1 MLTKSDVDILST
13 LPEIEI
19 PKSGDAR
26 KILHLLKPIKIRSR
40 FFVLDWAVPV
50 KDDNLVPTPVLPVGQ
65 ITNRQ
70 DAYVV
75 VGLEGGA
82 PFIDCIRIDKTDRF
96 LPVMIPGFTQYFN
109 TRYKL
114 DHWDIADCCNDDL
127 KDILLT
133 SPEYQYQ
140 ILSKEGTNSYRSD
153 PVVRRAMD
161 IILPDI
167 VTKPTPPAIEMGRT
181 ERYVA
186 NGAEFKFSLDKGAK
200 PVKKINVVNLAEVVR
215 HFGKPI
221 DEGRLSFGNHLDKWL
236 ESEGYD
242 FLGELDI
249 DDLQVV
255 RIKEDKDVFANV
267 YLGSVSSNDTPFILD
282 VYLQLVDSKSVLEAK
297 LLPDANAQETCVR
310 LCALRIHQDMKYSP
324 DIACTINKYLEGDDD
339 LLTLGDLIDITDRVE
354 HAKDV
359 L

>member
-75 VGLEGGA
+75 VGLEGGT

-109 TRYKL
+109 TKYKL

-133 SPEYQYQ
+133 TPEYQYQ

-161 IILPDI
+161 FILPDI
-167 VTKPTPPAIEMGRT
+167 VTKPAPPAIELGRT
-181 ERYVA
+181 ERYVP
-186 NGAEFKFSLDKGAK
+186 NGAEFKFSLGDGAFAE
-200 PVKKINVVNLAEVVR
+200 KKISLVQLAEVIR
-215 HFGKPI
+215 TFDKSIAEGKLVYSNKL
-221 DEGRLSFGNHLDKWL
+221 EEWLDRV
-236 ESEGYD
+236 SYD
-242 FLGELDI
+242 FLDKLDI
-249 DDLQVV
+249 NDMQVV
-255 RIKEDKDVFANV
+255 KIKEDKDVFANV
-267 YLGSVSSNDTPFILD
+267 YLGSVSSEDTQFILD
-282 VYLQLVDSKSVLEAK
+282 IYLQLVDSKSMLETK
-297 LLPDANAQETCVR
+297 KLPDANAPETCIR
-310 LCALRIHQDMKYSP
+310 LCALRIHKDMKYSP
-324 DIACTINKYLEGDDD
+324 DIACTVSKYLEQDDEHF
-339 LLTLGDLIDITDRVE
+339 TLEKLIEVTSRVE
-354 HAKDV
+354 HTEGY
-359 L
+359 